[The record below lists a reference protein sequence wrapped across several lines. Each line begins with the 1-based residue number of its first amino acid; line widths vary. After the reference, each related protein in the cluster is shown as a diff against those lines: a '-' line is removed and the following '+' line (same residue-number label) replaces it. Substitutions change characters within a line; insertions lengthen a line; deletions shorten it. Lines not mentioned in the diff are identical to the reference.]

1 MVDSFYLPIERAY
14 MRLLGWVMR
23 HRWVV
28 VVASVATLVATV
40 PLMGVVKKGFLPDS
54 DEAHFEINVRAA
66 EGTSLEATGIIA
78 ERIAREVRKLPGV
91 AFTLTTVGDNAQR
104 APNVANVYV
113 KLTDPDAAQAGPGG
127 ADGARAPGD
136 AVARSR
142 PT

>member
-1 MVDSFYLPIERAY
+1 

-28 VVASVATLVATV
+28 VVASVATLFATV
-40 PLMGVVKKGFLPDS
+40 PLMGVVKKGFLPES

-78 ERIAREVRKLPGV
+78 ERIAREVRKIPGV
-91 AFTLTTVGDNAQR
+91 SFTLIAVGDNAQR
-104 APNVANVYV
+104 APNVGNIYV
-113 KLTDPDAAQAGPGG
+113 KLTDPTQRTQSQDG
-127 ADGARAPGD
+127 ADGARPARG
-136 AVARSR
+136 AGRRSR